1 MSSRPLHLLSIMAL
15 LAACGSEANDDGAAG
30 GTAGSTS
37 SPSGGSPASDDGGG
51 GGPSNQGGAVSDGG
65 NDGPG
70 GAPPVVVNDCGE
82 LPPAG
87 TFEELQ
93 PPGVTDN
100 FAFAVDPINA
110 GVVYVGTAQQGI
122 WKTTDCGSTWV
133 HINTGRNGAV
143 LDSGMNWT
151 FVIDPYDSEVLY
163 TNAGYGQTNNA
174 YKSTNGGVDWDVVWP
189 PPDGTFADVVE
200 YNFTNVFAMDP
211 LDPGHLLLTFHAT
224 CKAPYAE
231 SCIAETFDGGATWD
245 VIDGDAEMVG
255 TEGQVIY
262 FLDDEQTWLWAS
274 QSSGFWRTA
283 DGGASWTKI
292 SPQLNEAH
300 PQGSQ
305 IYRAGDGTFYV
316 ATSDGLARS
325 ADGASWSLIPGTNP
339 LAGGIVGDGT
349 TMYLSNSFYW
359 DWGTNL
365 HPFFSAPES
374 SGEPWAELPGSPGMT
389 SGGSLGLDYSHRIL
403 YASTLSSGFWRIMLP
418 RE

>member
-1 MSSRPLHLLSIMAL
+1 MRLIPIAALALFACDEGASSD
-15 LAACGSEANDDGAAG
+15 AAGG
-30 GTAGSTS
+30 GTAGSTTGPAGGS
-37 SPSGGSPASDDGGG
+37 AGGSGGGAGVGAGTTGG
-51 GGPSNQGGAVSDGG
+51 SSADGG
-65 NDGPG
+65 NGLG

-87 TFEELQ
+87 TFEQLL
-93 PPGVTDN
+93 PASVTEN

-133 HINTGRNGAV
+133 HINTGKNGAV

-174 YKSTNGGVDWDVVWP
+174 YKSVNGGVDWDVVWP
-189 PPDGTFADVVE
+189 PPDGSFADVVE
-200 YNFTNVFAMDP
+200 YDFTNVFAMDP
-211 LDPGHLLLTFHAT
+211 NDPSHLLLTFHAT
-224 CKAPYAE
+224 CSAPFAE
-231 SCIAETFDGGATWD
+231 SCIAETFDGGETWNL
-245 VIDGDAEMVG
+245 IDGNGAMVG

-262 FLDDEQTWLWAS
+262 FLDNAETWLWAS
-274 QSSGFWRTA
+274 QSSGFWRTSN
-283 DGGASWTKI
+283 GGDSWTKI
-292 SPQLNEAH
+292 APTLNEAH

-305 IYRAGDGTFYV
+305 LYRAVDGTFYV
-316 ATSDGLARS
+316 ATADGLARS
-325 ADGASWSLIPGTNP
+325 SDGASWSLVPGTNP

-365 HPFFSAPES
+365 HPFFSAPEA
-374 SGEPWAELPGSPGMT
+374 SGEPWTELAGSPGMT
-389 SGGSLGLDYSHRIL
+389 SGGSLGLDSSHRIL
-403 YASTLSSGFWRIMLP
+403 YSSTLSSGFWRIMLP
-418 RE
+418 PE